1 MYNLGTG
8 SIIGIIILFGFII
21 LVLTG
26 LGILT
31 KAIFSIS
38 SGTASDI
45 NQSIMDYISTNYPNV
60 QLPTGSQIPTIP
72 NSISTGDYIINLAG
86 ADLIVSKISLITFWI
101 LIAIMFVGL
110 LSSALSD
117 Y

>member
-1 MYNLGTG
+1 MYNLGSG
-8 SIIGIIILFGFII
+8 SIIGIIILFGFLI

-31 KAIFSIS
+31 TAIFGITPGTTSGPNKEIIS
-38 SGTASDI
+38 FIETNGLSKDLIVPTVPAS
-45 NQSIMDYISTNYPNV
+45 V
-60 QLPTGSQIPTIP
+60 
-72 NSISTGDYIINLAG
+72 STGQYIINLDG
-86 ADLIVSKISLITFWI
+86 PNLIISKISLITFWI